1 MLPVEC
7 EGCENA
13 TNIYFVFNASCRKL
27 AEPEAQHT
35 RLGGCAMRTHGLST
49 SKEQVKV
56 WVDPLKASKKAAKS
70 MLKQKKAAGPKK
82 AERRDQR

>member
-35 RLGGCAMRTHGLST
+35 RLGGCAHRTHNL
-49 SKEQVKV
+49 KHLEVKAAV
-56 WVDPLKASKKAAKS
+56 FIDPLKKSKQEAKAKMKVS
-70 MLKQKKAAGPKK
+70 KANPKK
-82 AERRDQR
+82 ERRDTR